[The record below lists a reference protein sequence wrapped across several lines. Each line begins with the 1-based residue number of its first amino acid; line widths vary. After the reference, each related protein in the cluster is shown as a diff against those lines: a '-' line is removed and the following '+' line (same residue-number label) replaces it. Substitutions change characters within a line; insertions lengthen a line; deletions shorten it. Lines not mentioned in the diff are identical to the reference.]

1 MIKSKILE
9 ELIDRWLTKVG
20 TLVAVFI
27 TFRGHNAP
35 GGGFAGGLILG
46 AVFVLQYL
54 AGQQPMIRR
63 KPILNPERLLGLGL
77 LLALVTTAA
86 PLFVGGAPLESYIWS
101 ITLPQIGKV
110 KIVTSTFFDFGVF
123 FVVVAVVLMVLT
135 FLGTRGG
142 AISHEPTD
150 GAG

>member
-20 TLVAVFI
+20 TLVAIFI

-63 KPILNPERLLGLGL
+63 KPILNPERLLGFGL
-77 LLALVTTAA
+77 LLALATTAS
-86 PLFVGGAPLESYIWS
+86 PLFFGGTPLESYIWTIS
-101 ITLPQIGKV
+101 LPQIGKV
-110 KIVTSTFFDFGVF
+110 KIVSSMFFDFGVF
-123 FVVVAVVLMVLT
+123 FVVVAVVLMVLA
-135 FLGTRGG
+135 FLGTRGE
-142 AISHEPTD
+142 AISHEPTG

>member
-1 MIKSKILE
+1 MIKCKILE

-20 TLVAVFI
+20 TLVAIFI

-54 AGQQPMIRR
+54 AGQQPTIRR
-63 KPILNPERLLGLGL
+63 KPILNPERLLGFGL

-110 KIVTSTFFDFGVF
+110 KIVSSTFFDFGVF
-123 FVVVAVVLMVLT
+123 FVVVAVVLLVLT

-150 GAG
+150 GVG